1 MINNELT
8 TKRKYELEQTI
19 ESNNDEFIEIDKSLS
34 LSELI
39 YLVEAFKMPYQEILD
54 FVNDYDSKRYN
65 AVIFADYLAEK
76 YGVSRENIIKRVQ
89 DVRKISNYTKNIKDI
104 GTSTYTISKN
114 CFKNDY
120 FSGKS
125 DMRNY
130 IDKAN
135 SILSDV
141 VSQAGPT
148 YN

>member
-8 TKRKYELEQTI
+8 TKIKYELEQTI

-65 AVIFADYLAEK
+65 AVIFTNYLAEK

-89 DVRKISNYTKNIKDI
+89 DVRKISNYTKNIN
-104 GTSTYTISKN
+104 STKKISLKKKN
-114 CFKNDY
+114 
-120 FSGKS
+120 
-125 DMRNY
+125 
-130 IDKAN
+130 KA
-135 SILSDV
+135 DF
-141 VSQAGPT
+141 
-148 YN
+148 

>member
-65 AVIFADYLAEK
+65 SVIFADYLAEK

-89 DVRKISNYTKNIKDI
+89 DVRKISNYTKNIK
-104 GTSTYTISKN
+104 STKKISLKKEN
-114 CFKNDY
+114 
-120 FSGKS
+120 
-125 DMRNY
+125 
-130 IDKAN
+130 KA
-135 SILSDV
+135 DF
-141 VSQAGPT
+141 
-148 YN
+148 

>member
-65 AVIFADYLAEK
+65 AVIFTNYLAEK

-89 DVRKISNYTKNIKDI
+89 DVRKISNYTKNIKAD
-104 GTSTYTISKN
+104 
-114 CFKNDY
+114 F
-120 FSGKS
+120 
-125 DMRNY
+125 
-130 IDKAN
+130 
-135 SILSDV
+135 
-141 VSQAGPT
+141 
-148 YN
+148 